1 MSAGAARHYLDHA
14 SASPLRP
21 GVAEAMAPW
30 LSAADPGRVH
40 TEGRMARA
48 ALEDARDRVAALL
61 GCRSSREVIFTS
73 GGTEAITMATFGACR
88 RLPGGR
94 VVAAAVEHS
103 AVRRA
108 SQRWA
113 DGGCVEPTVDRRG
126 RIDIGGPA
134 AVDGAALV
142 HCQWGNH
149 EVGTLQPVA
158 DVVGLARASGTLV
171 HVDACQAAGRVSVN
185 FRALDADLLSVSAA
199 KLGGPR
205 GVGAL
210 LVRRGLRLTPLFV
223 GGEQER
229 SRRAG
234 AENVAGAVGFGA
246 ACAHAVDHLDEEEAR
261 HRRMLD
267 RLLGR
272 ATAIE
277 GVSAYT
283 PGDAHRLP
291 HIACLG
297 IEGVE
302 AEPVLLGL
310 DQAGVAVHSGS
321 SCSSETLEPSPVL
334 QAMGVDGD
342 RSLRASLGWTT
353 TEADVDAFLDALPGV
368 IARLRALAG
377 GGARADSR

>member
-1 MSAGAARHYLDHA
+1 
-14 SASPLRP
+14 
-21 GVAEAMAPW
+21 
-30 LSAADPGRVH
+30 
-40 TEGRMARA
+40 MARA

-61 GCRSSREVIFTS
+61 GCRSSREVVFTS
-73 GGTEAITMATFGACR
+73 GGTEAVTMATFGACR
-88 RLPGGR
+88 RTPGGR
-94 VVAAAVEHS
+94 VVVAAVEHS

-108 SQRWA
+108 SERWA
-113 DGGCVEPTVDRRG
+113 GGGCAVPAVDRHG
-126 RIDIGGPA
+126 RIQMAGPA

-158 DVVGLARASGTLV
+158 EVVALARAAGALV
-171 HVDACQAAGRVSVN
+171 HVDACQAAGRVSVD
-185 FRALDADLLSVSAA
+185 FQALDADLLSVSAA

-205 GVGAL
+205 GMGAL
-210 LVRRGLRLTPLFV
+210 LLRRGLRLPPLFL

-234 AENVAGAVGFGA
+234 TENVAGAVGFGA
-246 ACAHAVDHLDEEEAR
+246 ACAHAADHLDEEQAR
-261 HRRMLD
+261 SRHLLD
-267 RLLGR
+267 RLLKG
-272 ATAIE
+272 ATAVE

-283 PGDAHRLP
+283 PGDGHRLP

-297 IEGVE
+297 IRGVE
-302 AEPVLLGL
+302 AEPVLVGL

-334 QAMGVDGD
+334 QAMGVDAD

-353 TEADVDAFLDALPGV
+353 TEADVDAFLDAFPGV
-368 IARLRALAG
+368 VARLLELGAG
-377 GGARADSR
+377 GAEASA